1 MSKSLSYRINQAGKM
16 YHLNLKSK
24 LFILSTLPIIVIFI
38 LSTMILVEIFKNKRN
53 LELTK
58 GHIDNAVIIS
68 KIVHLLQL
76 ERGLNTELAADEKS
90 SNKESLSSIKK
101 ELDMLLKNSTIN
113 NNKILLNQLIK
124 ERNSLDVKNLTINE
138 IEEFYS
144 LKISMLLNIIN
155 TIPNSMN
162 DLLNRNYIQ
171 AYTHLVVMKES
182 LGKTRAV
189 LNKSFIKKEINND
202 DFVRLSG
209 FLKIYH
215 IAQNRFE
222 NILSDYNDFFY
233 FYKKSLDDEKIKE
246 TFEII
251 DFVLKNKKNPK
262 FDNLSYAW
270 FEKITY
276 TIDTLKKVENELFV
290 NVKKLLEK
298 KQKSNFYEMVLV
310 LTFLIISII
319 ALIFQ
324 AITIIREILT
334 STNSLESNLSKS
346 TSFLQQYKSVVDE
359 SAIVSKTDK
368 NGILTYVNKKF
379 CKISGYAESKL
390 LGKTHNIINH
400 PDMPKEIFTN
410 LWHTIKDLKQ
420 PWIGEIKNLKKDG
433 TAYWAKTFIKPI
445 LDANQEVLE
454 YIAIRTDITQIIEQ
468 KSLFE
473 TAAKT
478 DTLTNYGNRYKLNS
492 DMNEKQNLS
501 IALFNI
507 DDFRE
512 LNDFYGHTFGDS
524 VIKSVGDKIYNFISK
539 EKKLFFYRLQG
550 DEFALLATEYEK
562 EFFIYK
568 CRDILLL
575 IKENLTIENEK
586 IILSCSCGI
595 AFEDKKYLLPNADM
609 ALKVAKQKN
618 SDFIVYSDKISL
630 NSKYENNI
638 KCTKKLATALQN
650 NKIITFYQPI
660 INNLDLRY
668 EKYESLIRMEDEDGS
683 IISPFFFLDIAKKTK
698 KYFDI
703 TKIVIAQSFEM
714 FKDKDAEFSLNL
726 SIMDI
731 LEPSIFKY
739 ILMMLKKYD
748 IGSKVVFEIVE
759 SEYIENFQIIVNF
772 IDEVKKYGCKIA
784 IDDFGAGYSNFA
796 YLIKL
801 KADYLKIDGSLIK
814 NIDTDENALLVVSTI
829 AEFSK
834 KLGMQTIA
842 EFVENEHIFNIVKE
856 LGIDYSQGYYFS
868 APQKKLIGYR

>member
-1 MSKSLSYRINQAGKM
+1 MH
-16 YHLNLKSK
+16 HLNLKSK
-24 LFILSTLPIIVIFI
+24 LFILSTLPMIVIFI
-38 LSTMILVEIFKNKRN
+38 LSTMILVEIFNKKQN

-58 GHIDNAVIIS
+58 KHINDAVIIS

-76 ERGLNTELAADEKS
+76 ERGLSTDLAADEKS
-90 SNKESLSSIKK
+90 GKKERLATTKK
-101 ELDMLLKNSTIN
+101 ELDVLLQKSAIDGNS
-113 NNKILLNQLIK
+113 ILLNQLIK
-124 ERNSLDVKNLTINE
+124 ERSSLDVKNLTINE

-171 AYTHLVVMKES
+171 AYTHLVVMRES

-189 LNKSFIKKEINND
+189 LNKSFIKKEILDD

-222 NILSDYNDFFY
+222 NTLSDYNDFFY
-233 FYKKSLDDEKIKE
+233 FYKKSLNDEKIKE

-262 FDNLSYAW
+262 LDNLSYAW
-270 FEKITY
+270 FEKVTY

-290 NVKKLLEK
+290 NVEKLLQE
-298 KQKSNFYEMVLV
+298 KQKLNFYEMVLV
-310 LTFLIISII
+310 LSFLIISII

-324 AITIIREILT
+324 AITIIKEILA

-346 TSFLQQYKSVVDE
+346 TSLLQQYKSVVDE

-368 NGILTYVNKKF
+368 NGILTYVNEKF
-379 CKISGYAESKL
+379 CEINGYTESEL
-390 LGKTHNIINH
+390 LGKTHSIVNH
-400 PDMPKEIFTN
+400 PDMPKEVFTD
-410 LWHTIKDLKQ
+410 LWHTVKDLKQ

-433 TAYWAKTFIKPI
+433 TFYWAKTFIKPI
-445 LDANQEVLE
+445 LDANKEVVE
-454 YIAIRTDITQIIEQ
+454 YIAMRTDITQIIEQ
-468 KSLFE
+468 RFVFE
-473 TAAKT
+473 KIANT
-478 DTLTNYGNRYKLNS
+478 DTLTSYGNRHKLNR
-492 DMNEKQNLS
+492 DIQEKQNLS

-507 DDFRE
+507 DNFRE
-512 LNDFYGHTFGDS
+512 LNDFYGHTFGDCI
-524 VIKSVGDKIYNFISK
+524 IKSVADKIYNFISK
-539 EKKLFFYRLQG
+539 DKKLFFYRLQG

-575 IKENLTIENEK
+575 IKENLTVQNEK
-586 IILSCSCGI
+586 ITLSCSCGI
-595 AFEDKKYLLPNADM
+595 ALEDKNHLLPDANM
-609 ALKVAKQKN
+609 ALKMAKETN
-618 SDFIVYSDKISL
+618 NDFIVYNDKISL
-630 NSKYENNI
+630 NNKYANNI
-638 KCTKKLATALQN
+638 KWTNKLATALQN
-650 NKIITFYQPI
+650 NKIIAFYQPI

-683 IISPFFFLDIAKKTK
+683 IISPSFFLDIAKKTK

-703 TKIVIAQSFEM
+703 TEIVIAQSFKM
-714 FKDKDAEFSLNL
+714 FKDKDVEFSINI

-731 LEPSIFKY
+731 LEPRIFKY
-739 ILMMLKKYD
+739 IFMMLKKYD

-759 SEYIENFQIIVNF
+759 SEYIENFQTVVNF

-784 IDDFGAGYSNFA
+784 IDDFGTGYSNFA

-814 NIDTDENALLVVSTI
+814 NIDTDKNAFLVVSTI
-829 AEFSK
+829 VEFSK
-834 KLGMQTIA
+834 KLGMKTIA
-842 EFVENEHIFNIVKE
+842 EFVENEKIFLIIKK

-868 APQKKLIGYR
+868 APQKELPSY

>member
-1 MSKSLSYRINQAGKM
+1 M
-16 YHLNLKSK
+16 
-24 LFILSTLPIIVIFI
+24 IVIFI
-38 LSTMILVEIFKNKRN
+38 LSTMILVEIFNKKQN

-58 GHIDNAVIIS
+58 KHINDAVIIS

-76 ERGLNTELAADEKS
+76 ERGLSTDLAADEKS
-90 SNKESLSSIKK
+90 GKKERLATTKK
-101 ELDMLLKNSTIN
+101 ELDVLLQKSAIDGNS
-113 NNKILLNQLIK
+113 ILLNQLIK
-124 ERNSLDVKNLTINE
+124 ERSSLDVKNLTINE

-171 AYTHLVVMKES
+171 AYTHLVVMRES

-189 LNKSFIKKEINND
+189 LNKSFIKKEILDD

-222 NILSDYNDFFY
+222 NTLSDYNDFFY
-233 FYKKSLDDEKIKE
+233 FYKKSLNDEKIKE

-262 FDNLSYAW
+262 LDNLSYAW
-270 FEKITY
+270 FEKVTY

-290 NVKKLLEK
+290 NVEKLLQE
-298 KQKSNFYEMVLV
+298 KQKLNFYEMVLV
-310 LTFLIISII
+310 LSFLIISII

-324 AITIIREILT
+324 AITIIKEILA

-346 TSFLQQYKSVVDE
+346 TSLLQQYKSVVDE

-368 NGILTYVNKKF
+368 NGILTYVNEKF
-379 CKISGYAESKL
+379 CEINGYTESEL
-390 LGKTHNIINH
+390 LGKTHSIVNH
-400 PDMPKEIFTN
+400 PDMPKEVFTD
-410 LWHTIKDLKQ
+410 LWHTVKDLKQ

-433 TAYWAKTFIKPI
+433 TFYWAKTFIKPI
-445 LDANQEVLE
+445 LDANKEVVE
-454 YIAIRTDITQIIEQ
+454 YIAMRTDITQIIEQ
-468 KSLFE
+468 RFVFE
-473 TAAKT
+473 KIANT
-478 DTLTNYGNRYKLNS
+478 DTLTSYGNRHKLNR
-492 DMNEKQNLS
+492 DIQEKQNLS

-507 DDFRE
+507 DNFRE
-512 LNDFYGHTFGDS
+512 LNDFYGHTFGDCI
-524 VIKSVGDKIYNFISK
+524 IKSVADKIYNFISK
-539 EKKLFFYRLQG
+539 DKKLFFYRLQG

-575 IKENLTIENEK
+575 IKENLTVQNEK
-586 IILSCSCGI
+586 ITLSCSCGI
-595 AFEDKKYLLPNADM
+595 ALEDKNHLLPDANM
-609 ALKVAKQKN
+609 ALKMAKETN
-618 SDFIVYSDKISL
+618 NDFIVYNDKISL
-630 NSKYENNI
+630 NNKYANNI
-638 KCTKKLATALQN
+638 KWTNKLATALQN
-650 NKIITFYQPI
+650 NKIIAFYQPI

-683 IISPFFFLDIAKKTK
+683 IISPSFFLDIAKKTK

-703 TKIVIAQSFEM
+703 TEIVIAQSFKM
-714 FKDKDAEFSLNL
+714 FKDKDVEFSINI

-731 LEPSIFKY
+731 LEPRIFKY
-739 ILMMLKKYD
+739 IFMMLKKYD

-759 SEYIENFQIIVNF
+759 SEYIENFQTVVNF

-784 IDDFGAGYSNFA
+784 IDDFGTGYSNFA

-814 NIDTDENALLVVSTI
+814 NIDTDKNAFLVVSTI
-829 AEFSK
+829 VEFSK
-834 KLGMQTIA
+834 KLGMKTIA
-842 EFVENEHIFNIVKE
+842 EFVENEKIFLIIKK

-868 APQKKLIGYR
+868 APQKELPSY